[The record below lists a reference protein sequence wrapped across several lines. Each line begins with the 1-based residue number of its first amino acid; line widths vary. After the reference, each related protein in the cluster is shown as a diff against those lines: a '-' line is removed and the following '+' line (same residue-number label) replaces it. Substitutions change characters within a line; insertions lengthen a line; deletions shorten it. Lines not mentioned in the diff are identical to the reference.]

1 MVRAEMST
9 TAKILGTITYGEVI
23 AVERIETPAGGLP
36 WARLAEPERC
46 GLQGNLSSVS
56 IFPPDEAFVLIDG
69 TALGLGP
76 LLQEVVDTAH
86 QPPATV
92 WDFPRRLYI
101 ACINAK
107 DERTC
112 RVGLP
117 ERVRYS
123 RLLDSTAEAER
134 QLKFALEERLRAE
147 SHYQMLS
154 LIHI

>member
-1 MVRAEMST
+1 MST

-76 LLQEVVDTAH
+76 LLQEVVDTAS
-86 QPPATV
+86 A
-92 WDFPRRLYI
+92 
-101 ACINAK
+101 ASN
-107 DERTC
+107 
-112 RVGLP
+112 RVGLSAP
-117 ERVRYS
+117 PIHCVHQCERREDVPR
-123 RLLDSTAEAER
+123 RPPRACPLLAPIGLHCRGGATVKIRAGGEATFGEPLPDDDR
-134 QLKFALEERLRAE
+134 RSE
-147 SHYQMLS
+147 
-154 LIHI
+154 